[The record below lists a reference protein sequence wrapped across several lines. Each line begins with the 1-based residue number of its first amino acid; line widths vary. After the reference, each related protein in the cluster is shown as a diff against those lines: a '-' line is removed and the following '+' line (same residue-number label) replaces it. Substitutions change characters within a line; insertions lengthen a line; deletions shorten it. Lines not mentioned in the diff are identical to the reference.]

1 MNTIKFPRT
10 YDIRNIIDCSIIESK
25 KITQPAKF
33 LTSGKLFIESF
44 NEQKFD
50 IIKGISIKTKK
61 PNNFNSVS
69 ILINDYVVCKS
80 KSDTEN
86 RNTFTFDSFISN
98 GIIQVPKLFDINFTC
113 SPFPSVDVDVELTY
127 YGIYLDDE
135 IKDYMLYNQ
144 YYSIH
149 KVHKMSHSDDEEFIS
164 KGSVLVIYYAPS
176 QPLSYN
182 VKFIEL
188 KDIPEFMSV
197 IQLDYIWKC
206 PALYE
211 FKGEMKKEIHRLI
224 SVECDLE
231 TETLM
236 NSDKILNFESRR
248 ILLEDGKISKNYVV
262 HVSVRRDIESH
273 ILSEYGLVPFV
284 SIIEIPKAEIDYTK
298 MSKIFDNNLTV
309 LKKIEPSYQL
319 EPS

>member
-1 MNTIKFPRT
+1 MDTIKFPRT
-10 YDIRNIIDCSIIESK
+10 YDVRSIIEQASTESK

-33 LTSGKLFIESF
+33 LASGKLSVDSF
-44 NEQKFD
+44 NDQKFD
-50 IIKGISIKTKK
+50 IIKSISIKTKK
-61 PNNFNSVS
+61 PNNFNTISL
-69 ILINDYVVCKS
+69 LINDYIVCKT

-98 GIIQVPKLFDINFTC
+98 GIVQVPKLFDINFIC
-113 SPFPSVDVDVELTY
+113 NPFPSNDIDVELTY
-127 YGIYLDDE
+127 YGVSLE
-135 IKDYMLYNQ
+135 EEVKDYMLYNQ

-149 KVHKMSHSDDEEFIS
+149 KVNKMSQNDEEFVS
-164 KGSVLVIYYAPS
+164 KGSVLAIYYAPA
-176 QPLSYN
+176 QITPYN

-188 KDIPEFMSV
+188 KDIPEFMNV

-206 PALYE
+206 PSLYE

-231 TETLM
+231 TEKLM
-236 NSDKILNFESRR
+236 NKDEVLNFESRR
-248 ILLEDGKISKNYVV
+248 IVLEDGKISKNYVV

-273 ILSEYGLVPFV
+273 ILSEYGLIPFI

-298 MSKIFDNNLTV
+298 MSKIFNNILTV
-309 LKKIEPSYQL
+309 LKKIEPSYHFETQ
-319 EPS
+319 S